1 MAIKTHSATDDK
13 KSPPTRWPPLKLEV
27 KEGDGDDQWEVFP
40 GGSSDALFSA
50 QEKEDAT
57 DRAINCVA
65 AGGGGFVVVHLHGLK
80 FATPVFAL
88 HPRAE
93 LLRIGRETAERQS
106 MPFMTPQLVG
116 DFDVP
121 DGDLELAVALWHICL
136 EALVLWGETK
146 FGHAY
151 QYGTYVLV
159 NRDSE
164 RYTLEQCESTAAAI
178 HRLEEVV
185 RHMPSSTLSRV
196 RMETKLLNRYRP

>member
-1 MAIKTHSATDDK
+1 MATKTHSSTDDK
-13 KSPPTRWPPLKLEV
+13 KSPSSRSRLKLEV
-27 KEGDGDDQWEVFP
+27 KEGEGDDRWEVFP
-40 GGSSDALFSA
+40 AGSSDALFSA
-50 QEKEDAT
+50 QEREDAT

-93 LLRIGRETAERQS
+93 LLRIGRETAEHQS
-106 MPFMTPQLVG
+106 MPFMTPRLVE

-121 DGDLELAVALWHICL
+121 EGDLEVAVALWHICL

-146 FGHAY
+146 FGYAY
-151 QYGTYVLV
+151 QYGTYVLL
-159 NRDSE
+159 NRNSE
-164 RYTLEQCESTAAAI
+164 RYAFEQCETTAAAI

-185 RHMPSSTLSRV
+185 RHMPSSTLSRA
-196 RMETKLLNRYRP
+196 RMERKLLNRYRP